1 MRGNTIVAVIA
12 PFVEDVIAHQQGRKQ
27 FTPEVIQTIFERED
41 IHYFVA
47 ELEQEIVGA
56 VAYLEP
62 AHLMHFFLIKALHGQ
77 GYGTVMWNFIEAKI
91 KRQSVHSIT
100 VNSSFYAQPIYEK
113 FGFVVIGCA
122 MEKKEIHFI
131 PMIKA
136 YGCEAT

>member
-1 MRGNTIVAVIA
+1 
-12 PFVEDVIAHQQGRKQ
+12 
-27 FTPEVIQTIFERED
+27 
-41 IHYFVA
+41 
-47 ELEQEIVGA
+47 
-56 VAYLEP
+56 LEP

-113 FGFVVIGCA
+113 FGFVVTGGQWKQR
-122 MEKKEIHFI
+122 ESTLSL
-131 PMIKA
+131 MIKA